1 MGAHVELRQGQV
13 SSFRLL
19 RQHLLQRAPADSLVT
34 VVRDLC
40 GVQAQVAAA
49 AHIALWVRVQDLD
62 REDVEHALCET
73 RELVKTWA
81 MRGTVHL
88 IPADDLPMYVGAL
101 EQSGV
106 REVQRWLSR
115 KGIDAEEADA
125 LAEAVPEALSSGP
138 LTRKELA
145 ERLVSRL
152 GERVRPWVEHSWGGV
167 VKQAALQGRVCFGP
181 NRGVEV
187 TFVRLDRHLPGFH
200 GMREEEAG
208 EELFRRYLRGY
219 GPATLQ
225 DFARWSGL
233 AVKEARSIR
242 ERLADELVE
251 VVVGGRTA
259 WLLRRDLQHLPTKE
273 PDGSAVRLLPS
284 FDPYLLGHRE
294 KGHLVDPQHYK
305 RVFRKA
311 GWLSP
316 VVLNRG
322 RVCGTWS
329 SRRRGKRM
337 VVTVDP
343 FRRFSPALRTRI
355 EAEVED
361 LGRFLGFAGETA
373 YRVVR

>member
-1 MGAHVELRQGQV
+1 VGAHVELRQGQV

-19 RQHLLQRAPADSLVT
+19 RQHLLQRASADSLVT

-40 GVQAQVAAA
+40 GVQAQVMAAA
-49 AHIALWVRVQDLD
+49 QIALWARVQDLE
-62 REDVEHALCET
+62 REDVERALWES

-88 IPADDLPMYVGAL
+88 VPADDLPMVVGAL
-101 EQSGV
+101 RRSGV

-115 KGIDAEEADA
+115 KGIEGEEADA
-125 LAEAVPEALSSGP
+125 LAEAIPEALSSGP

-145 ERLVSRL
+145 ERLVFRL

-181 NRGVEV
+181 NRGAEV
-187 TFVRLDRHLPGFH
+187 TFVRLDQYLPGFR
-200 GMREEEAG
+200 GMHEGQAG
-208 EELFRRYLRGY
+208 AELFRRYLRGY

-233 AVKEARSIR
+233 AVKEARAVC
-242 ERLADELVE
+242 ERLADDLVE
-251 VVVGGRTA
+251 VVVGSRTA
-259 WLLRRDLQHLPTKE
+259 WLMRQDLQRLPAKE
-273 PDGSAVRLLPS
+273 ADESAVRLLPS

-294 KGHLVDPQHYK
+294 KAHLVDRQHYK
-305 RVFRKA
+305 KVFRKA

-343 FRRFSPALRTRI
+343 FRRFSLALRTQI

-361 LGRFLGFAGETA
+361 LGRFLGGAGETT
-373 YRVVR
+373 YRTVG

>member
-1 MGAHVELRQGQV
+1 MGAHVELREEQV

-19 RQHLLQRAPADSLVT
+19 RQHLLKRAPAASLVT

-40 GVQAQVAAA
+40 GVQAQVMAAA
-49 AHIALWVRVQDLD
+49 QIALWARVQDLE
-62 REDVEHALCET
+62 REDVERVLWES

-88 IPADDLPMYVGAL
+88 VPADDLPMVVGAL
-101 EQSGV
+101 RQSGV

-115 KGIDAEEADA
+115 KGIDSKEADT
-125 LAEAVPEALSSGP
+125 LATAISEALSSGP

-167 VKQAALQGRVCFGP
+167 VKQAALQGDVCFGP
-181 NRGVEV
+181 NRGAEV
-187 TFVRLDRHLPGFH
+187 TFVPLDQHLPGFR
-200 GMREEEAG
+200 GMHEGQAG
-208 EELFRRYLRGY
+208 EELFRRYLHGY
-219 GPATLQ
+219 GPANVQ

-242 ERLADELVE
+242 ERLAAELVE
-251 VVVGGRTA
+251 IVIGSRTA
-259 WLLRRDLQHLPTKE
+259 LLLRQDLKHLPAKE
-273 PDGSAVRLLPS
+273 ADEAAVRLLPS

-294 KGHLVDPQHYK
+294 KEHLVDRQHYK

-329 SRRRGKRM
+329 SQRRGKRM

-343 FRRFSPALRTRI
+343 FHRFSLALRTQI

-361 LGRFLGFAGETA
+361 LGRFLGVAGETT
-373 YRVVR
+373 YRTVR